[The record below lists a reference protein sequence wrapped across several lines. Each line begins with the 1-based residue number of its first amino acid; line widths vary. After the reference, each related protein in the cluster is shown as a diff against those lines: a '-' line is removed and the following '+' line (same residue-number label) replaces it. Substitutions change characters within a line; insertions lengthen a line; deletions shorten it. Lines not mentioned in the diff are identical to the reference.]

1 LAFSPGYQA
10 DLEKSCEEMDMKAL
24 VTGGAGFI
32 GSHLCEHLI
41 KKGLGVVGIDNF
53 MDYYHRSLKEANI
66 AGLRKNRNFEFV
78 ETSLLEV
85 DLAKFLDGIDVIFH
99 QSAQAGVR
107 ASWGQNFKVYSDNN
121 ILATQMLLEACRQS
135 PVKRFV
141 YASSSSVY
149 GDTKD
154 LPMNESSLPCPVSP
168 YGVSKLAAEHLC
180 FLYYKNFG
188 IPTVSLR
195 YFTVYGPRQR
205 PDMAFH
211 RFFRWALE
219 DKPLKVY
226 GDGEQ
231 SRDFT
236 HVDDIVEA
244 NWLASEKALPGE
256 VFNIGGGS
264 RITLNEVIE
273 IIKEIA
279 GREIGV
285 NYHSKQKGDVR
296 HTVADMTKAK
306 EKLGYEPKVSI
317 ENGLRTEYEWVKK
330 LVE

>member
-1 LAFSPGYQA
+1 
-10 DLEKSCEEMDMKAL
+10 MKAL
-24 VTGGAGFI
+24 VTGVAGFV
-32 GSHLCEHLI
+32 GSHLCEYLI
-41 KKGLGVVGIDNF
+41 KNGLGVVGVDNF
-53 MDYYHRSLKEANI
+53 TDYYQRSIKEANI
-66 AGLRKNRNFEFV
+66 AGMRKDQNFEFV
-78 ETSLLEV
+78 EASLLDI
-85 DLAKFLDGIDVIFH
+85 DLPGLLDGIDVVFH

-107 ASWGQNFKVYSDNN
+107 ASWGQNFKIYSDNN
-121 ILATQMLLEACRQS
+121 ILATQMFLEACRES
-135 PVKRFV
+135 PVKKFV

-154 LPMNESSLPCPVSP
+154 LPMRESSLPCPVSP

-188 IPTVSLR
+188 IPAVSLR

-205 PDMAFH
+205 PDMSFH

-226 GDGEQ
+226 GNGEQ

-264 RITLNEVIE
+264 RVTLNEVIE
-273 IIKEIA
+273 IIEEIA
-279 GREIGV
+279 GRELEVG
-285 NYHSKQKGDVR
+285 YQAKQKGDVQ
-296 HTVADMTKAK
+296 HTMADMTKAK
-306 EKLGYEPKVSI
+306 EELGYKPKVSI
-317 ENGLRTEYEWVKK
+317 RDGLKTEYEWIKELVK
-330 LVE
+330 